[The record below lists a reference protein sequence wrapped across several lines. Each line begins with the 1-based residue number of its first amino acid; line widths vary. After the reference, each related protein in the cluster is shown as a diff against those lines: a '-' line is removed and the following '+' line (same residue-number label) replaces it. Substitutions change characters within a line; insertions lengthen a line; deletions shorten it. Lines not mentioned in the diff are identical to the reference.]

1 MMIYVPYLMSE
12 TTLFGECID
21 GEFAQIGWGE
31 SLRGVI
37 PGDEN
42 VEEKYM

>member
-1 MMIYVPYLMSE
+1 MPRFDSE
-12 TTLFGECID
+12 TTLIGECVD
-21 GEFAQIGWGE
+21 EEFAQIGWGE